1 MSQISVYLLSVVGV
15 VFLLVFIELVLPES
29 KISKYIKSIFSIF
42 VIVVIIT
49 PIVKLVKNDWDW
61 NSVFTDVSYD
71 LNQTFLDDIKTQKI
85 ATLER
90 ELGKIISKQYQGA
103 KVSISAFFNEDN
115 MEISYI
121 FVDLSDLVIKEN
133 EQHKYY
139 YTTVKELVRSQVKI
153 DEERV
158 IVYG

>member
-15 VFLLVFIELVLPES
+15 VFLLVVIELVLPES

-42 VIVVIIT
+42 IIVVIIT

-61 NSVFTDVSYD
+61 NSIFTNVSYD
-71 LNQTFLDDIKTQKI
+71 LNQNFLDDIKTQQI
-85 ATLER
+85 VTLER
-90 ELGKIISKQYQGA
+90 DVENFISKQYKGA
-103 KVSISAFFNEDN
+103 TVSISANFNGDDMIIN
-115 MEISYI
+115 YI

-133 EQHKYY
+133 EQHINY
-139 YTTVKELVRSQVKI
+139 YTAVKELVRSQVKI

-158 IVYG
+158 VVYG

>member
-15 VFLLVFIELVLPES
+15 VFLLVVIELVLPES

-42 VIVVIIT
+42 IIVVIIT

-61 NSVFTDVSYD
+61 NSIFTNVSYD
-71 LNQTFLDDIKTQKI
+71 LNQTFLDDIKTQQI
-85 ATLER
+85 VNLER
-90 ELGKIISKQYQGA
+90 DLENFISKQYSGA
-103 KVSISAFFNEDN
+103 KVSISANFNGDDMKIN
-115 MEISYI
+115 YI

-133 EQHKYY
+133 EQHINY
-139 YTTVKELVRSQVKI
+139 YTAVKELVRSQVKI

-158 IVYG
+158 VVYG